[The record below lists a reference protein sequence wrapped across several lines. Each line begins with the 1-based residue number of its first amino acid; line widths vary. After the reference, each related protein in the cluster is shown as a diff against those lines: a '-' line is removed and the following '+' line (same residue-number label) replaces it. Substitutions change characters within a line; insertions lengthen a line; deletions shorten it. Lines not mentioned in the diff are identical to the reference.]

1 MRLSRSL
8 QASHSHAL
16 AVMPVDGS
24 GADGREAG
32 LDNMMAAGVL
42 SGTMNGDE
50 VPRRGRDTQTFP
62 GDSF

>member
-1 MRLSRSL
+1 
-8 QASHSHAL
+8 
-16 AVMPVDGS
+16 MPVDGS